1 MDMFTNVIYLRGPLK
16 SDKYITRGV
25 LNSLRKLFSRAK
37 TDSKCEGGCLPSQLN
52 YFVKVVFVW
61 VGCESYYRQNPLTD
75 VRVHITDDS
84 TSDASEDHDVESGMD
99 VANLHSSAQST
110 TRNINDTCHLH
121 LPVLCTPPDIIM
133 VETLATPPRN
143 WSKET
148 GTCEVKHVAN
158 LHSSVQSTTR
168 DINDTCHLH
177 SPMPCTPPDK
187 IMVEMLATPPRNW
200 TKESGTCEE
209 KHAENR
215 VKNHEGT
222 LMSDLGNLSPQS
234 SDMDTLED
242 SNFESLPEELQIHI
256 LKGLGY
262 EKLSQMKVVSASLRK
277 LIGSN
282 TFRYSISKSSSLSL
296 LYLYIRDGEFQLSGF
311 DLVLKKWRQLPTL
324 RCLPSPGQNLFK
336 EYLLSS
342 AGGLVCANISKSLEC
357 ERIVV
362 CNPMTQTCRD
372 LPPLNFPRNPVLL
385 HMLVNPNANSYLV
398 IAAGSSGMAEGHLS
412 RKTEV
417 FNSLTS
423 KWEVTGDI
431 PGCEFG
437 LNEYQTGV
445 CVDGVLYCVAF
456 LEDGSAKGLLAY
468 DVQQGKWLSD
478 WRISLPCP
486 EHANSFS
493 IAQVVECDNQ
503 VYLFSER
510 ETGHTVEHR
519 IDKLDRTDRT
529 SGVGRWTNV
538 VRENK
543 TGGRGLLIYPEYACV
558 GFGVG
563 KLCIF
568 NTLEHTGKVYD
579 MCHGGPPEPLPPP
592 QNKGVEVFHSLN
604 PLAFTFEPN
613 FKSLVEV
620 CKTPV

>member
-1 MDMFTNVIYLRGPLK
+1 MFTIDGRGRLFTRVSNEFNKLILLYRPPKKLSGAETIDSENESGCLAWISRLVNYL
-16 SDKYITRGV
+16 D
-25 LNSLRKLFSRAK
+25 SLRV
-37 TDSKCEGGCLPSQLN
+37 DCPSSQAPRN
-52 YFVKVVFVW
+52 DC
-61 VGCESYYRQNPLTD
+61 GPSSLTD
-75 VRVHITDDS
+75 ITDDS
-84 TSDASEDHDVESGMD
+84 TSDASRQDHYVKIYTD
-99 VANLHSSAQST
+99 VADLHSSKQST
-110 TRNINDTCHLH
+110 TRVIDDTCPLH
-121 LPVLCTPPDIIM
+121 SQVPCAPPDVIM
-133 VETLATPPRN
+133 DET
-143 WSKET
+143 S
-148 GTCEVKHVAN
+148 
-158 LHSSVQSTTR
+158 
-168 DINDTCHLH
+168 
-177 SPMPCTPPDK
+177 
-187 IMVEMLATPPRNW
+187 ATPPRNW

-215 VKNHEGT
+215 VKSQEVTPISGC
-222 LMSDLGNLSPQS
+222 GNLF
-234 SDMDTLED
+234 SDRYPLENNGD
-242 SNFESLPEELQIHI
+242 LESLPEELLIHI

-262 EKLSQMKVVSASLRK
+262 EKLSQMKVVSPHLKRF
-277 LIGSN
+277 IERD
-282 TFRYSISKSSSLSL
+282 TFRHSILKSSSLSL
-296 LYLYIRDGEFQLSGF
+296 LYLYIKDGECQLSGF

-324 RCLPSPGQNLFK
+324 RCLPPPGQNLCK

-357 ERIVV
+357 EKIVI
-362 CNPMTQTCRD
+362 CNPMTQSMRC

-385 HMLVNPNANSYLV
+385 HMLVNPESNSYLV
-398 IAAGSSGMAEGHLS
+398 IAAGSSGMGEGHLS

-456 LEDGSAKGLLAY
+456 LEDGSAKGLQAY

-493 IAQVVECDNQ
+493 IAQVVECDNE

-510 ETGHTVEHR
+510 EIGHSVEHR
-519 IDKLDRTDRT
+519 IDKLHITSRA

-543 TGGRGLLIYPEYACV
+543 NGGRGLLIYPEYACV
-558 GFGVG
+558 GLKVG
-563 KLCIF
+563 KLCVF

-579 MCHGGPPEPLPPP
+579 MRHGGPPEPLPPP
-592 QNKGVEVFHSLN
+592 QSKGAEVFHTLN

-613 FKSLVEV
+613 FKILVED
-620 CKTPV
+620 CKRPV

>member
-1 MDMFTNVIYLRGPLK
+1 
-16 SDKYITRGV
+16 
-25 LNSLRKLFSRAK
+25 
-37 TDSKCEGGCLPSQLN
+37 
-52 YFVKVVFVW
+52 
-61 VGCESYYRQNPLTD
+61 
-75 VRVHITDDS
+75 
-84 TSDASEDHDVESGMD
+84 
-99 VANLHSSAQST
+99 
-110 TRNINDTCHLH
+110 
-121 LPVLCTPPDIIM
+121 
-133 VETLATPPRN
+133 
-143 WSKET
+143 
-148 GTCEVKHVAN
+148 
-158 LHSSVQSTTR
+158 
-168 DINDTCHLH
+168 
-177 SPMPCTPPDK
+177 
-187 IMVEMLATPPRNW
+187 
-200 TKESGTCEE
+200 
-209 KHAENR
+209 
-215 VKNHEGT
+215 
-222 LMSDLGNLSPQS
+222 
-234 SDMDTLED
+234 
-242 SNFESLPEELQIHI
+242 
-256 LKGLGY
+256 
-262 EKLSQMKVVSASLRK
+262 MKVVSPNLKSL
-277 LIGSN
+277 IESN
-282 TFRYSISKSSSLSL
+282 TFRHSIPKSSSLSL
-296 LYLYIRDGEFQLSGF
+296 LYLYIKDGEFQLSGF

-357 ERIVV
+357 ERIVI
-362 CNPMTQTCRD
+362 CNPVTQTTRD

-398 IAAGSSGMAEGHLS
+398 IAAGSSGMAEGHLP

-456 LEDGSAKGLLAY
+456 LEDGSAKGLQAY
-468 DVQQGKWLSD
+468 DVQWLLD

-493 IAQVVECDNQ
+493 IAQVVECDNE

-510 ETGHTVEHR
+510 EIGHTVEHR
-519 IDKLDRTDRT
+519 IDKLDTT
-529 SGVGRWTNV
+529 NKASGVGRWTNV

-543 TGGRGLLIYPEYACV
+543 IVGRGLLIYPEYACV
-558 GFGVG
+558 GLGVG

-579 MCHGGPPEPLPPP
+579 MRHGGSPEPLPPP

-613 FKSLVEV
+613 FKRLVED
-620 CKTPV
+620 CKKPV